1 LFLKGA
7 VKEKIELNEIQN
19 LQTNIQIEQEYEAIK
34 FNIQSKIQEIQ

>member
-19 LQTNIQIEQEYEAIK
+19 PQINIQIEKEYEAIK
-34 FNIQSKIQEIQ
+34 FNILSKIQEIQ

>member
-1 LFLKGA
+1 LFLKGT

-19 LQTNIQIEQEYEAIK
+19 PQTNIQIEQEYEAIK